1 MPNKKKLLI
10 LDYCPVHYTE
20 ETLNFM
26 EKKGLYYV
34 FIPKRLTMVLQP
46 LDRSINF
53 PFKKY
58 LKQKFSEFL
67 FENEDSIIKEK
78 LSESRI
84 CIVKDIIKIW
94 FGKKEDNNEYISPE
108 IIIKSFLITSISN
121 CLDGSEDEIF
131 DGYYV
136 INRLLDDNNKEKNE
150 ISNEDEASSINS
162 DEEIDQDA

>member
-10 LDYCPVHYTE
+10 LDYCPAHYTE

-58 LKQKFSEFL
+58 LKQKYSEFL
-67 FENEDSIIKEK
+67 FKNKDSNSKEK

-84 CIVKDIIKIW
+84 RIVKDITKIR
-94 FGKKEDNNEYISPE
+94 FGKTEDNNEYISPE
-108 IIIKSFLITSISN
+108 IIIKSFLIPGISN
-121 CLDGSEDEIF
+121 CLDGSED
-131 DGYYV
+131 
-136 INRLLDDNNKEKNE
+136 
-150 ISNEDEASSINS
+150 
-162 DEEIDQDA
+162 